1 MSTDAYELK
10 AADFAPFAGPGW
22 GELRGRN
29 RVDCQVISYV
39 SLGRSRLEKR
49 AGGHE
54 LLPTRQRKSDLF
66 DQQLHQSAL

>member
-29 RVDCQVISYV
+29 RVVCQVISLWIV
-39 SLGRSRLEKR
+39 GSESLGE
-49 AGGHE
+49 
-54 LLPTRQRKSDLF
+54 RKGQGVMNCYPPDKGNPI
-66 DQQLHQSAL
+66 